1 MCIDILSTF
10 VYFAAEVD
18 ECLPNIDCGS
28 GSGVGGISG
37 AAAVLRTGCHVRIV
51 YRYRPRMFPTGAPGA
66 PAAYDS

>member
-18 ECLPNIDCGS
+18 ECLLNIDC

-51 YRYRPRMFPTGAPGA
+51 YRYRPRMFPHRRASA
-66 PAAYDS
+66 PAAYDF